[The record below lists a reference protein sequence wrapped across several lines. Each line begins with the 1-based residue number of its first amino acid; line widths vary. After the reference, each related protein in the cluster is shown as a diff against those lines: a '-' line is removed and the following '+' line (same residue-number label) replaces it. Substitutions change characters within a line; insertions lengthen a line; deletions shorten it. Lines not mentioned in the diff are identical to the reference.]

1 MILLIPGSLRAGSV
15 NRMLAAEAGRLYG
28 GPAEWGGIRMPL
40 YDGDREEAEGIPE
53 EAVRLEAQIR
63 AAEAVVIATPEYNY
77 ALPGGLKNAL
87 DWLSRIKGRP
97 FEDRP
102 LAIVSAT
109 AGRTGGVR
117 AQDTLRQALS
127 AFRPRLVLGPEVA
140 VANAREAF
148 GEGGRLLSERYERNL
163 SELMRRL
170 KALAARS

>member
-1 MILLIPGSLRAGSV
+1 MILLISGSLRAGSA
-15 NRMLAAEAGRLYG
+15 NRLLAAEAGRLYG
-28 GPAEWGGIRMPL
+28 GAAAWGDIRMPL
-40 YDGDREEAEGIPE
+40 YDGDLQEAQGIPE
-53 EAVRLEAQIR
+53 EALRLETRIR

-109 AGRTGGVR
+109 AGRTGGLR

-127 AFRPRLVLGPEVA
+127 AFRPRMVLGPEVA
-140 VANAREAF
+140 VASAREAF
-148 GEGGRLLSERYERNL
+148 GEDGRLVSERYERSL
-163 SELMRRL
+163 GELMGRL
-170 KALAARS
+170 RALT